1 MAAGLKGRTEPRIFT
16 PPLVELTPE
25 TSLGF
30 AVIEFAETVLGL
42 ELRPWQK
49 WLFIH
54 ALELDMTTV
63 PGSDSFDPDTPPARY
78 YDYRFRQVCVLVA
91 RQNGKTLLMCVLGLW
106 RLFYDGASEMISTAQ
121 NLTVAETT
129 LDDAFNLARSH
140 PEMAEYLPYRMERG
154 KWVPYMR
161 TANGSHRIELSSVP
175 EDLEHVLD
183 AAGSMPAWYVVANN
197 GGGRSYS
204 VDLALLDELR
214 EHTDEAM
221 WEAIEPTTSERPR
234 NQIWSFSNAGT
245 ARSVVLRR
253 IRNVALKAIN
263 AGDTDDERLFL
274 AEWSAEPDRS
284 IFDREGWAEA
294 NPSLGYGVRTES
306 DMLAKAK
313 AAVDPEDENSSP
325 DGFRTEYL
333 CQWVE
338 SLEPG
343 KIGEDLWASLESPVE
358 IDPEETPVYV
368 GIDVAVEARAAH
380 IAVAFERPDGHWH
393 VEVVASRA
401 GIAWVAEWL
410 EARRAVGFDGRVG
423 MQIRGAPSAALAP
436 LLEDAEIEIV
446 PWQGSEMSGSVLGY
460 LNAIRAGEVHHSGR
474 AEGEE
479 ASPTLLEAAAVGVR
493 DRKAGDVFIWD
504 RDKSVG
510 DSTPFIATNIAWWLG
525 HHKEEEF
532 ISAYSGDGWIDEDEA
547 DEELSEDL
555 DAGMIIF

>member
-1 MAAGLKGRTEPRIFT
+1 MAGALKGHTEPRIFT

-30 AVIEFAETVLGL
+30 ALIEFAEDVLGL
-42 ELRPWQK
+42 TLRPWQR

-63 PGSDSFDPDTPPARY
+63 PGSEVFDPDTPESRY

-91 RQNGKTLLMCVLGLW
+91 RQNGKTLVMCVLGLW

-121 NLTVAETT
+121 NLAVAEGT
-129 LDDAFNLARSH
+129 LDDAFNMAKAH
-140 PEMAEYLPYRMERG
+140 EEMTAFLPYRMDRG

-161 TANGSHRIELSSVP
+161 TANGSHRIELASVP
-175 EDLEHVLD
+175 PDLEHVLD
-183 AAGSMPAWYVVANN
+183 AAGTMPAWYVVANN

-214 EHTDEAM
+214 EHKTEDM

-234 NQIWSFSNAGT
+234 NQIWTFSNAGT
-245 ARSVVLRR
+245 AQSVVLRR
-253 IRNVALKAIN
+253 LRNVALRAIRN
-263 AGDTDDERLFL
+263 ESTAEERLFL

-313 AAVDPEDENSSP
+313 SAVDPENEDATP

-343 KIGEDLWASLESPVE
+343 KIGEELWEELASPVSV
-358 IDPEETPVYV
+358 DPESTPVFV
-368 GIDVAVEARAAH
+368 GIDVSTEARAAH
-380 IAVAFERPDGHWH
+380 IAVAWERDDGHWH
-393 VEVVASRA
+393 VELVASRA
-401 GIAWVAEWL
+401 GFAWVPDWL
-410 EARRAVGFDGRVG
+410 NARRGTWFDGRVG
-423 MQIRGAPSAALAP
+423 MQVRGAPSAALVP
-436 LLEDAEIEIV
+436 LLEEAEIDIAE
-446 PWQGSEMSGSVLGY
+446 WQGASMSGSVLGF
-460 LNAIRAGEVHHSGR
+460 LTAIRAREVHHSGR
-474 AEGEE
+474 APGEVDT
-479 ASPTLLEAAAVGVR
+479 PTRLEAAALGVR

-510 DSTPFIATNIAWWLG
+510 DATPFIATNVAWWLG
-525 HHKEEEF
+525 HLNEEAAV
-532 ISAYSGDGWIDEDEA
+532 SAYSGDGWDDE
-547 DEELSEDL
+547 LEDFDDSDDQ
-555 DAGMIIF
+555 DAGLLIL